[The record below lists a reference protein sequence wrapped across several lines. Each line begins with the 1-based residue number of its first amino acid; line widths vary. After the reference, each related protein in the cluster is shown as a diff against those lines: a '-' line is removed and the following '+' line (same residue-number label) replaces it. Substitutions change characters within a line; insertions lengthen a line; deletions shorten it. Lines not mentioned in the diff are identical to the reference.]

1 MANYTNYANFN
12 TFTVEGRIS
21 YSDVKS
27 GKNGEFLSATVITTL
42 VKDGAEVDVVFTDS
56 NGLLALFN
64 KGYLRSGAMVT
75 LTGRLSGTSETYT
88 NKDGELQMRQ
98 RPQVTLTQ
106 VQIMTGGLG
115 PIPKKDDAKP
125 ARNARRPVQVT
136 PAQAS
141 ASAPVDEAPD
151 WTLGQ
156 TEEIPY

>member
-1 MANYTNYANFN
+1 MATYTNYANFN

-27 GKNGEFLSATVITTL
+27 GRNGEFLSVSVISTL
-42 VKDGAEVDVVFTDS
+42 VKDGAEVEVTFTDS

-75 LTGRLSGTSETYT
+75 LTGRLQGTSETYT
-88 NKDGELQMRQ
+88 DANGELRMRQ
-98 RPQVTLTQ
+98 RPQVTMAQ

-115 PIPKKDDAKP
+115 PIPTKGDAKP

-141 ASAPVDEAPD
+141 TSAPVDQAPS
-151 WTLGQ
+151 WALGQ
-156 TEEIPY
+156 TEEAAY